1 MSKIIALVD
10 GSIYSESV
18 CEYASWISSRTSSS
32 VDILHVLA
40 RHTASARSQNL
51 SGNIALGA
59 RTTLLEELSETDAL
73 AAKKGQV
80 RGREILNTAQSQ
92 LQELGVGQVQTL
104 LRIGDIVEEVK
115 EFEAEAQMVVIGKR
129 GDSADF
135 VKLNLGA
142 NLESIVRSCQK
153 PVFLAARSF
162 IKAERFLVAFD
173 GGPSS
178 QKAID
183 YIANSSL
190 FSGLRCHLLHVGGE
204 SPKTEHSLMLAKHK
218 IERSGLDVTTDVIN
232 GSAEAVIGNAVKA
245 KDIGL
250 LVMGAYGHSR
260 IRNIIIGSTTTEMI
274 HRCKI
279 PIMLFR

>member
-73 AAKKGQV
+73 ATKKGQV

-104 LRIGDIVEEVK
+104 LRIGDK
-115 EFEAEAQMVVIGKR
+115 GK
-129 GDSADF
+129 DF
-135 VKLNLGA
+135 
-142 NLESIVRSCQK
+142 
-153 PVFLAARSF
+153 
-162 IKAERFLVAFD
+162 
-173 GGPSS
+173 
-178 QKAID
+178 
-183 YIANSSL
+183 SL
-190 FSGLRCHLLHVGGE
+190 KKSG
-204 SPKTEHSLMLAKHK
+204 
-218 IERSGLDVTTDVIN
+218 
-232 GSAEAVIGNAVKA
+232 
-245 KDIGL
+245 
-250 LVMGAYGHSR
+250 
-260 IRNIIIGSTTTEMI
+260 
-274 HRCKI
+274 
-279 PIMLFR
+279 F